1 MPIQGKSFLDSNILL
16 YAVDKSNPSKRQ
28 RARAVLKELIKSGN
42 GVVSTQV
49 AQEFFVIATK
59 KLGVDPLAAKRVVE
73 LLAELEFVILDL
85 ELITQAIDCSI
96 LSKISF
102 WDALIVVSA
111 RASGCKTLLSED
123 LSHAQLINGVR
134 VHNSFKL

>member
-1 MPIQGKSFLDSNILL
+1 MKS
-16 YAVDKSNPSKRQ
+16 
-28 RARAVLKELIKSGN
+28 EN

-59 KLGVDPLAAKRVVE
+59 KLGVDPLAAKRVFE

-134 VHNSFKL
+134 VHNPFKV

>member
-1 MPIQGKSFLDSNILL
+1 MPIQGKSFLDSNTLL

-28 RARAVLKELIKSGN
+28 RARAVLKELMKSEN

-59 KLGVDPLAAKRVVE
+59 KLGVDPLAAKRVFE

-102 WDALIVVSA
+102 WDALIVVFA